1 MGRKAMDINMKLTCS
16 KPQLVDIINTVQRAI
31 SPKTSL
37 PVLECIKID
46 ANGDGNV
53 VFTGN
58 NIDLCIEYN
67 TKCIVTE
74 GGTIALA
81 SKMFGE
87 IVRRLPEGD
96 VTISVNPSNYVTKI
110 KSGSSEFNIQGISP
124 DEFPSAPVLDEKFR
138 FSVSETSLKKLIR
151 KTISFVALNE
161 GKKPVLTG
169 ALFEIKN
176 NYLNVVASD
185 GHRLA
190 VVKEEIKD
198 NIENNKFV
206 VPGMTL
212 RELLKILKD
221 EDDKVDII
229 VSDRTV
235 LMDFGN
241 YQVYSRLLDGEF
253 LKYEAII
260 SAVNTL
266 SVIAEKRYIVDSL
279 ERALLL
285 INDDISAKSENKIP
299 VRFNIAYNKIDVS
312 CITGKGQVNDTVPV
326 ELEGGEIIIGFNC
339 RFMLDALSACDEDKV
354 KMEFSAPTSGCF
366 IRSAKEDDSFVYMIL
381 PVRLYN

>member
-1 MGRKAMDINMKLTCS
+1 MKLICS

-31 SPKTSL
+31 APKTAL
-37 PVLECIKID
+37 PILECIKID

-58 NIDLCIEYN
+58 NIDLCVEYN
-67 TKCIVTE
+67 TKCTVTE

-96 VTISVNPSNYVTKI
+96 VTISVNPSNFVTKI
-110 KSGSSEFNIQGISP
+110 KSGSSEFNIQGIAP

-138 FSVSETSLKKLIR
+138 FSLSQKNLKKLIR
-151 KTISFVALNE
+151 KTISFVAQNE

-190 VVKEEIKD
+190 VVKEEIKESV
-198 NIENNKFV
+198 ENNKFV

-212 RELLKILKD
+212 RELLKVLKD

-235 LMDFGN
+235 LMDFGY

-253 LKYEAII
+253 LRYDAII

-266 SVIAEKRYIVDSL
+266 SVVAEKRYIVDSL

-326 ELEGGEIIIGFNC
+326 ELEGGELLIGFNC
-339 RFMLDALSACDEDKV
+339 RFLLDALSACDEDKV

-366 IRSAKEDDSFVYMIL
+366 IRSVNGDDSYIYMIL

>member
-1 MGRKAMDINMKLTCS
+1 MKLVCS
-16 KPQLVDIINTVQRAI
+16 KPQLIDIINTVQRAI
-31 SPKTSL
+31 APKTSL
-37 PVLECIKID
+37 PILECIKID

-67 TKCIVTE
+67 TKCTVTE
-74 GGTIALA
+74 GGTIAIA

-96 VTISVNPSNYVTKI
+96 VTISVNPSNFITKI

-138 FSVSETSLKKLIR
+138 FSVSQAAIKKLIR
-151 KTISFVALNE
+151 KTISFVAQNE

-190 VVKEEIKD
+190 VVKEEIKEKA
-198 NIENNKFV
+198 ENNKFV

-212 RELLKILKD
+212 REIIKILKD
-221 EDDKVDII
+221 EEDKVDII

-235 LMDFGN
+235 LFDFGY

-253 LKYEAII
+253 LKYDAII
-260 SAVNTL
+260 SAVNTIN
-266 SVIAEKRYIVDSL
+266 VVVEKRYIIDSL
-279 ERALLL
+279 ERAILL
-285 INDDISAKSENKIP
+285 INDDISAKSENKVP
-299 VRFNIAYNKIDVS
+299 VRFNMAFNKIDVS
-312 CITGKGQVNDTVPV
+312 CITSKGQVNDTVPV
-326 ELEGGEIIIGFNC
+326 ELDGGELLIGFNC
-339 RFMLDALSACDEDKV
+339 RFLLDALTACDEEKV

-366 IRSAKEDDSFVYMIL
+366 IRSTSGDDSYIYMIL

>member
-1 MGRKAMDINMKLTCS
+1 MKIICS

-31 SPKTSL
+31 APKTSL

-67 TKCIVTE
+67 TKCTVTE

-110 KSGSSEFNIQGISP
+110 KSGSSEFNIQGVSP
-124 DEFPSAPVLDEKFR
+124 DEFPAAPVLDEKFR
-138 FSVSETSLKKLIR
+138 FSISQLSLKKLIR

-190 VVKEEIKD
+190 VVKEEIKE
-198 NIENNKFV
+198 NTENNKFV

-221 EDDKVDII
+221 EEENVKVI

-253 LKYEAII
+253 LKYEAIV

-266 SVIAEKRYIVDSL
+266 SVVAEKRYIVDSL

-326 ELEGGEIIIGFNC
+326 ELEGGELIIGFNC
-339 RFMLDALSACDEDKV
+339 RFLLDALSACDEEKV

-366 IRSAKEDDSFVYMIL
+366 IRSTKEDDSFIYMIL

>member
-1 MGRKAMDINMKLTCS
+1 MKLVCS

-31 SPKTSL
+31 APKTAL
-37 PVLECIKID
+37 PILECIKID
-46 ANGDGNV
+46 ASGDGNV

-58 NIDLCIEYN
+58 NIDICIEYN
-67 TKCIVTE
+67 SQCQVSE

-87 IVRRLPEGD
+87 IVRKLPDGD

-110 KSGSSEFNIQGISP
+110 SSGSSKFNIQGIAP
-124 DEFPSAPVLDEKFR
+124 DEFPDAPILDEKFR
-138 FSVSETSLKKLIR
+138 FSLSQSSLKRLIR
-151 KTISFVALNE
+151 KTIAFVAQNE

-190 VVKEEIKD
+190 VVKEEIKESVD
-198 NIENNKFV
+198 NNKLI

-212 RELLKILKD
+212 RELIKILKD
-221 EDDKVDII
+221 EDEKVEII

-235 LMDFGN
+235 LFDFGN
-241 YQVYSRLLDGEF
+241 FQLYSRLLDGEF

-260 SAVNTL
+260 SAVNTI
-266 SVIAEKRYIVDSL
+266 SVVAEKRYIIDSL

-285 INDDISAKSENKIP
+285 INDDISAKSENKVP
-299 VRFNIAYNKIDVS
+299 VRFNIAYDKIDVS

-326 ELEGGEIIIGFNC
+326 ELDGGELLIGFNC
-339 RFMLDALSACDEDKV
+339 RFMLDALTACDEDKV

-366 IRSAKEDDSFVYMIL
+366 IRSTDGDESYIYMIL

>member
-1 MGRKAMDINMKLTCS
+1 MKLVCS
-16 KPQLVDIINTVQRAI
+16 KPQLLEIINTVQRAI

-37 PVLECIKID
+37 PILECIKID
-46 ANGDGNV
+46 ANGDGHV

-67 TKCIVTE
+67 TECLVTE
-74 GGTIALA
+74 GGTISIA

-96 VTISVNPSNYVTKI
+96 VTISVNPSNYITKI

-124 DEFPSAPVLDEKFR
+124 DEFPAAPILDENFR
-138 FSVSETSLKKLIR
+138 FTFSQSDLKKVIR
-151 KTISFVALNE
+151 KTISFVAQNE

-169 ALFEIKN
+169 SLFEIKN
-176 NYLNVVASD
+176 NYLSVVSSD

-198 NIENNKFV
+198 KVNDRKFV
-206 VPGMTL
+206 VPGITL

-221 EDDKVDII
+221 DDEPVTII
-229 VSDRTV
+229 VSERNI
-235 LMDFGN
+235 LFDFGY

-253 LKYEAII
+253 LKYESIV
-260 SAVNTL
+260 SVVNTIK
-266 SVIAEKRYIVDSL
+266 VVAEKRYIVDSL

-285 INDDISAKSENKIP
+285 INDDISSKSENKVP
-299 VRFNIAYNKIDVS
+299 VRFNMAYDKIDVS
-312 CITGKGQVNDTVPV
+312 CITGKGQVNDTVNV
-326 ELEGGEIIIGFNC
+326 ELEGGELLIGFNC
-339 RFMLDALSACDEDKV
+339 RFLLDALSACDEEKI

-366 IRSAKEDDSFVYMIL
+366 IKSTTGDDNFVYMIL

>member
-1 MGRKAMDINMKLTCS
+1 MKIVCN
-16 KPQLVDIINTVQRAI
+16 KPQLVEVINTVQRAI
-31 SPKTSL
+31 APKTAL
-37 PVLECIKID
+37 PILECIKID
-46 ANGDGNV
+46 AAGDGNV

-67 TKCIVTE
+67 TKCTVTE

-124 DEFPSAPVLDEKFR
+124 EEFPSAPVLDEKFR
-138 FSVSETSLKKLIR
+138 FSMSENSLKKVIR
-151 KTISFVALNE
+151 KTIAFVAQNE

-176 NYLNVVASD
+176 NVLNVVASD

-190 VVKEEIKD
+190 VVKEEIKK
-198 NIENNKFV
+198 NTENNKFI
-206 VPGMTL
+206 VPGLTL
-212 RELLKILKD
+212 RELLKVLKD
-221 EDDKVDII
+221 EEDKVDII

-266 SVIAEKRYIVDSL
+266 SVVAEKRYIVDSL

-326 ELEGGEIIIGFNC
+326 ELEGGELIIGFNC
-339 RFMLDALSACDEDKV
+339 RFLLDALSACDEDKV

-366 IRSAKEDDSFVYMIL
+366 IRSSKDDDSYVYMIL

>member
-1 MGRKAMDINMKLTCS
+1 MKLTCS

-31 SPKTSL
+31 APKTAL
-37 PVLECIKID
+37 PILECIKID

-58 NIDLCIEYN
+58 NIDICIEYN
-67 TKCIVTE
+67 TECNVTE

-96 VTISVNPSNYVTKI
+96 VTISVNPSNFVTKI
-110 KSGSSEFNIQGISP
+110 KCGSSEFNIQGISP
-124 DEFPSAPVLDEKFR
+124 NEFPAAPILDEKFR
-138 FSVSETSLKKLIR
+138 FTLTQNILKKLIR
-151 KTISFVALNE
+151 KTIAFVSQNE

-176 NYLNVVASD
+176 NCLNVVASD

-190 VVKEEIKD
+190 VVKEEIKE
-198 NIENNKFV
+198 NISSTKFV

-212 RELLKILKD
+212 REMLKILRD
-221 EDDKVDII
+221 EEEKVDII

-235 LMDFGN
+235 LFDFGY
-241 YQVYSRLLDGEF
+241 YQLYSRLLDGEF
-253 LKYEAII
+253 LKYDAII
-260 SAVNTL
+260 SAVNTIN
-266 SVIAEKRYIVDSL
+266 VVAEKRYIIDSL
-279 ERALLL
+279 ERAQLL
-285 INDDISAKSENKIP
+285 INDDISAKSENKVP
-299 VRFNIAYNKIDVS
+299 VRFNIAYDKIDVS
-312 CITGKGQVNDTVPV
+312 CITGKGQVNDTVNV
-326 ELEGGEIIIGFNC
+326 DLDGGELLIGFNC
-339 RFMLDALSACDEDKV
+339 RFLLDALSACDEDKV

-366 IRSAKEDDSFVYMIL
+366 IRSVSGDDSYIYMIL

>member
-1 MGRKAMDINMKLTCS
+1 MKLVCS
-16 KPQLVDIINTVQRAI
+16 KPQLLEIINTVQRAI

-37 PVLECIKID
+37 PILECIKID
-46 ANGDGNV
+46 ANGDGHV

-67 TKCIVTE
+67 TECLVTE
-74 GGTIALA
+74 GGTIAIA

-96 VTISVNPSNYVTKI
+96 VTISVNPSNYITKI

-124 DEFPSAPVLDEKFR
+124 DEFPAAPILDENFR
-138 FSVSETSLKKLIR
+138 FTFSQSDLKKVIR
-151 KTISFVALNE
+151 KTISFVAQNE

-169 ALFEIKN
+169 SLFEIKN
-176 NYLNVVASD
+176 NYLSVVSSD

-198 NIENNKFV
+198 KVNDRKFV
-206 VPGMTL
+206 VPGITL

-221 EDDKVDII
+221 DDEPVTII
-229 VSDRTV
+229 VSERNI
-235 LMDFGN
+235 LFDFGY

-253 LKYEAII
+253 LKYESIV
-260 SAVNTL
+260 SVVNTIK
-266 SVIAEKRYIVDSL
+266 VVAEKRYIVDSL

-285 INDDISAKSENKIP
+285 INDDISSKSENKVP
-299 VRFNIAYNKIDVS
+299 VRFNMAYDKIDVS
-312 CITGKGQVNDTVPV
+312 CITGKGQVNDTVNV
-326 ELEGGEIIIGFNC
+326 ELEGGELLIGFNC
-339 RFMLDALSACDEDKV
+339 RFLLDALSACDEEKI

-366 IRSAKEDDSFVYMIL
+366 IKSTTGDDNFVYMIL

>member
-1 MGRKAMDINMKLTCS
+1 MKLVCS

-31 SPKTSL
+31 APKTAL
-37 PVLECIKID
+37 PILECIKID
-46 ANGDGNV
+46 ASGDGNV

-58 NIDLCIEYN
+58 NIDICIEYN
-67 TKCIVTE
+67 SECQVSE

-87 IVRRLPEGD
+87 IVRKLPDGD

-110 KSGSSEFNIQGISP
+110 SSGSSKFNIQGIAP
-124 DEFPSAPVLDEKFR
+124 DEFPDAPILDEKFR
-138 FSVSETSLKKLIR
+138 FSLSQSSLKRLIR
-151 KTISFVALNE
+151 KTIAFVAQNE

-190 VVKEEIKD
+190 VVKEEIKESVD
-198 NIENNKFV
+198 NNKLI

-212 RELLKILKD
+212 RELIKILKD
-221 EDDKVDII
+221 EDEKVEII

-235 LMDFGN
+235 LFDFGN
-241 YQVYSRLLDGEF
+241 FQLYSRLLDGEF
-253 LKYEAII
+253 LKYKAII
-260 SAVNTL
+260 SAVNTI
-266 SVIAEKRYIVDSL
+266 SVVAEKRYIIDSL

-285 INDDISAKSENKIP
+285 INDDISAKSENKVP
-299 VRFNIAYNKIDVS
+299 VRFNIAYDKIDVS

-326 ELEGGEIIIGFNC
+326 ELDGGELLIGFNC
-339 RFMLDALSACDEDKV
+339 RFMLDALTACDEDKV

-366 IRSAKEDDSFVYMIL
+366 IRSADGDESYIYMIL

>member
-1 MGRKAMDINMKLTCS
+1 MKLVCS
-16 KPQLVDIINTVQRAI
+16 KPQLIDVINTVQRAI
-31 SPKTSL
+31 APKTAL
-37 PVLECIKID
+37 PILECIKID

-58 NIDLCIEYN
+58 NIDICIEYN
-67 TKCIVTE
+67 TKCTVTE
-74 GGTIALA
+74 GGTIAIA

-96 VTISVNPSNYVTKI
+96 VTISVNPSNFITKI
-110 KSGSSEFNIQGISP
+110 KSGSSEFNIQGIAP
-124 DEFPSAPVLDEKFR
+124 DEFPDAPILDEKFR
-138 FSVSETSLKKLIR
+138 FTLNEGSLKKLIR
-151 KTISFVALNE
+151 KTISFVAQNE

-169 ALFEIKN
+169 ALFEIKDN
-176 NYLNVVASD
+176 SLNVVASD

-190 VVKEEIKD
+190 VVKEKIK
-198 NIENNKFV
+198 ETVNNYKFV

-212 RELLKILKD
+212 RELIKILKD
-221 EDDKVDII
+221 EEDSVNII

-235 LMDFGN
+235 LFDFGY

-253 LKYEAII
+253 LKYDAII
-260 SAVNTL
+260 SAVNTIN
-266 SVIAEKRYIVDSL
+266 VVAEKRYIMDSL
-279 ERALLL
+279 ERAQLL
-285 INDDISAKSENKIP
+285 INDDISAKSENKVP
-299 VRFNIAYNKIDVS
+299 VRFNIAYDKIDVS

-326 ELEGGEIIIGFNC
+326 ELDGGELIIGFNC
-339 RFMLDALSACDEDKV
+339 RFLLDALSACDEEQV

-366 IRSAKEDDSFVYMIL
+366 IRSVNNDDSYIYMIL

>member
-1 MGRKAMDINMKLTCS
+1 MKLVCS

-31 SPKTSL
+31 APKTSL
-37 PVLECIKID
+37 PILECIKID

-67 TKCIVTE
+67 TTCTVTE
-74 GGTIALA
+74 GGTIALE

-96 VTISVNPSNYVTKI
+96 VTISVNNSNFVTKI

-138 FSVSETSLKKLIR
+138 FSINQNKLKRLIR
-151 KTISFVALNE
+151 KTIAFVAQNE

-169 ALFEIKN
+169 ALFEIKD

-190 VVKEEIKD
+190 VVKEEIKETV
-198 NIENNKFV
+198 ENNKLI
-206 VPGMTL
+206 VPGITL

-221 EDDKVDII
+221 EEENVDII
-229 VSDRTV
+229 VSERNV
-235 LMDFGN
+235 LFDFGY

-253 LKYEAII
+253 LRYEAII

-266 SVIAEKRYIVDSL
+266 SVVAEKRYIVDSL
-279 ERALLL
+279 ERAILL
-285 INDDISAKSENKIP
+285 INDDISAKSENKVP

-326 ELEGGEIIIGFNC
+326 EMDGGDLLIGFNC
-339 RFMLDALSACDEDKV
+339 RFMLDALSACDEDKI

-366 IRSAKEDDSFVYMIL
+366 IKSVNGDDSYIYMIL

>member
-1 MGRKAMDINMKLTCS
+1 MKLICS

-31 SPKTSL
+31 APKTAL
-37 PVLECIKID
+37 PILECIKID

-67 TKCIVTE
+67 TKCTVTE
-74 GGTIALA
+74 GGTIALE

-96 VTISVNPSNYVTKI
+96 VTISVNPSNFVTKI
-110 KSGSSEFNIQGISP
+110 KSGSSEFNIQGIAP

-138 FSVSETSLKKLIR
+138 FSLTQGSLKNLIR
-151 KTISFVALNE
+151 KTIAFVAQNE

-190 VVKEEIKD
+190 VVKEEVKESV
-198 NIENNKFV
+198 ENNKFV

-221 EDDKVDII
+221 EEDKVDII

-235 LMDFGN
+235 LMDFGY

-253 LKYEAII
+253 LRYDAII

-266 SVIAEKRYIVDSL
+266 SVVAEKRYIVDSL

-326 ELEGGEIIIGFNC
+326 ELEGGELLIGFNC
-339 RFMLDALSACDEDKV
+339 RFLLDALSACDEDKV

-366 IRSAKEDDSFVYMIL
+366 IRSVNGDDSYIYMIL

>member
-1 MGRKAMDINMKLTCS
+1 MKLVCN
-16 KPQLVDIINTVQRAI
+16 KFQLVEIINTVQRAI
-31 SPKTSL
+31 APKTAL
-37 PVLECIKID
+37 PILECIKID

-67 TKCIVTE
+67 TQCSVTE
-74 GGTIALA
+74 GGTVALA

-96 VTISVNPSNYVTKI
+96 VTISVNPSNFITKI

-124 DEFPSAPVLDEKFR
+124 DEFPAAPILDEKFR
-138 FSVSETSLKKLIR
+138 FSVTQNMLKRLIR
-151 KTISFVALNE
+151 KTISFVSQNE

-176 NYLNVVASD
+176 NFLNVVASD

-190 VVKEEIKD
+190 VVKEEIKESIND
-198 NIENNKFV
+198 NKFV

-212 RELLKILKD
+212 RELLKILRD
-221 EDDKVDII
+221 EEEKVEII

-235 LMDFGN
+235 LFDFGY

-253 LKYEAII
+253 LKYDAII
-260 SAVNTL
+260 SAVNTIN
-266 SVIAEKRYIVDSL
+266 VVAEKRYIIDSL

-285 INDDISAKSENKIP
+285 INDDISAKSENKVP
-299 VRFNIAYNKIDVS
+299 VRFNMAYDKIDVS

-326 ELEGGEIIIGFNC
+326 ELDGGELLIGFNC
-339 RFMLDALSACDEDKV
+339 RFLLDALTACDEDKV

-366 IRSAKEDDSFVYMIL
+366 IRSVNGDDSYIYMIL

>member
-1 MGRKAMDINMKLTCS
+1 MKLVCS
-16 KPQLVDIINTVQRAI
+16 KPQLIDVINTVQRAI
-31 SPKTSL
+31 APKTAL
-37 PVLECIKID
+37 PILECIKID

-58 NIDLCIEYN
+58 NIDICIEYN
-67 TKCIVTE
+67 TKCTVTE
-74 GGTIALA
+74 GGTIAIA

-96 VTISVNPSNYVTKI
+96 VTISVNPSNFITKI
-110 KSGSSEFNIQGISP
+110 KSGSSEFNIQGIAP
-124 DEFPSAPVLDEKFR
+124 DEFPDAPILDEKFR
-138 FSVSETSLKKLIR
+138 FILNEGSLKKLIR
-151 KTISFVALNE
+151 KTISFVAQNE

-169 ALFEIKN
+169 ALFEIKDN
-176 NYLNVVASD
+176 SLNVVASD

-190 VVKEEIKD
+190 VVKEEIK
-198 NIENNKFV
+198 ETVNNYKFV

-212 RELLKILKD
+212 RELIKILKD
-221 EDDKVDII
+221 EEDSVNII

-235 LMDFGN
+235 LFDFGY

-253 LKYEAII
+253 LKYDAII
-260 SAVNTL
+260 SAVNTIN
-266 SVIAEKRYIVDSL
+266 VVAEKRYIMDSL
-279 ERALLL
+279 ERAQLL
-285 INDDISAKSENKIP
+285 INDDISAKSENKVP
-299 VRFNIAYNKIDVS
+299 VRFNIAYDKIDVS

-326 ELEGGEIIIGFNC
+326 ELDGGELIIGFNC
-339 RFMLDALSACDEDKV
+339 RFLLDALSACDEEQV

-366 IRSAKEDDSFVYMIL
+366 IRSVNNDDSYIYMIL